1 MEDKSISEILTV
13 LNQMEAEDR
22 AEDAQR
28 RGRAKIKV
36 VFEGFAR
43 MQKEI
48 PALESKKKDVEQK
61 IAGLDSEY
69 QGKRSAKQK
78 EIDALDLRLQGQ
90 QDRFRN
96 AKSKADEMDKTV
108 ANKDTKLAEV
118 EKEYKAEVAKWDKAI
133 FEKKEELEKVERAF
147 ISFQKRHGL
156 AATG

>member
-1 MEDKSISEILTV
+1 MENNNLTEILNV
-13 LNQMEAEDR
+13 LGQMEAEDR

-36 VFEGFAR
+36 VVEGFAQ

-61 IAGLDSEY
+61 IAGLDGEY
-69 QGKRSAKQK
+69 LARRKEKQK
-78 EIDALDLRLQGQ
+78 EIDGLALKITGHQA
-90 QDRFRN
+90 RFSM
-96 AKSKADEMDKTV
+96 AKAQADEMDKTV

-118 EKEYKAEVAKWDKAI
+118 EKEYKAEVGKWERAI
-133 FEKKEELEKVERAF
+133 VEKKEEFEKVEQAF